1 MVTSQANVHDL
12 WEGRS
17 LVRQIVLIKSHEHL
31 ALLVLKYDARKCAA
45 EEWYD
50 SKMLHKSLKCH
61 YMGRSCQFIR
71 YALFIM
77 F

>member
-1 MVTSQANVHDL
+1 MTSQANVQDL

-31 ALLVLKYDARKCAA
+31 ALLVLKYDARKCSV

-50 SKMLHKSLKCH
+50 SKMLHN
-61 YMGRSCQFIR
+61 
-71 YALFIM
+71 
-77 F
+77 